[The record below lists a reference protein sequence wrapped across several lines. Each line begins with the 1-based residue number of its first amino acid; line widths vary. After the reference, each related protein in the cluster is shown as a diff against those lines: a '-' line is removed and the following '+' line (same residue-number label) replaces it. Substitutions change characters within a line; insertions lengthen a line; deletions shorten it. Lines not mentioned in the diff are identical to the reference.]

1 MIIAQTPARDF
12 HADNRYSLAAS
23 EEVFWMAVY
32 RKAFSNLLRC
42 ELCTDLTKQRQGID
56 RVLYLSNGRTLYI
69 DEKKRAREYS
79 DILLEYTSA
88 KERNTPGW
96 IEKDLAIDY
105 LAYGFMQS
113 QRCYLFPWAML
124 RRAWTQY
131 GDTWKAKYKEVVART
146 QVSNFTYQT
155 LSVPVPI
162 DVLRRAVSTAAVI
175 DVSKEFSAN
184 GQQEQ

>member
-1 MIIAQTPARDF
+1 MIIPQTPARDF
-12 HADNRYSLAAS
+12 HTDNQYSLAAS
-23 EEVFWMAVY
+23 EETFWLAVY
-32 RKAFSNLLRC
+32 GKAFSNLLRC
-42 ELCTDLTKQRQGID
+42 ELCTDITKQRQGID

-69 DEKKRAREYS
+69 DEKKRAREYP

-88 KERNTPGW
+88 AERNTPGW

-124 RRAWTQY
+124 RRAWAQY
-131 GDTWKAKYKEVVART
+131 GETWKARYKEVVART
-146 QVSNFTYQT
+146 QVGSFTYQT

-175 DVSKEFSAN
+175 DVSKEFSSN
-184 GQQEQ
+184 GY

>member
-1 MIIAQTPARDF
+1 MTTLQTPARDF
-12 HADNRYSLAAS
+12 HTDNRYSLAAS
-23 EEVFWMAVY
+23 EETFWQAVY
-32 RKAFSNLLRC
+32 RKAFPNLLRS
-42 ELCTDLTKQRQGID
+42 ELCTDLPWQRQGVD

-88 KERNTPGW
+88 AERNTPGW

-113 QRCYLFPWAML
+113 KRCYLFPWAML

-131 GDTWKAKYKEVVART
+131 GATWKVRYREVIART
-146 QVSNFTYQT
+146 QVGNFTYQT

-162 DVLRRAVSTAAVI
+162 DVLRRAVSTASVI
-175 DVSKEFSAN
+175 DVSMEFSAN
-184 GQQEQ
+184 DNW